1 MFSFIFNQIN
11 ATLVSISALFKKCT
25 ALIYNAAG
33 LVADILNCC
42 CKDLSPGLHISA
54 WISFI

>member
-42 CKDLSPGLHISA
+42 SKDLSPGLHISA
-54 WISFI
+54 WIS